1 MGEEVRELASAAVK
15 SIGVDGAALM
25 LAESSAKLSASAV
38 RLASVVRAAGVQPQI
53 SNELMADA
61 AKHMVDSYVDVVAA
75 ISMVGVVD
83 VSKMVKQRLERAKG
97 VNCKWS

>member
-1 MGEEVRELASAAVK
+1 MGDELRELASGAVK

-53 SNELMADA
+53 SNELIAEA
-61 AKHMVDSYVDVVAA
+61 TKKIVSSYVDVVAA

-83 VSKMVKQRLERAKG
+83 VSNMVKSRLEQAKG
-97 VNCKWS
+97 VNEKWS

>member
-1 MGEEVRELASAAVK
+1 M
-15 SIGVDGAALM
+15 
-25 LAESSAKLSASAV
+25 
-38 RLASVVRAAGVQPQI
+38 QPQI
-53 SNELMADA
+53 SGELMADA

-83 VSKMVKQRLERAKG
+83 VSKMVEQRLERAKG